1 MKGIWKH
8 KRGNSVSDSMHL
20 CARYAEKN
28 HNLSV
33 PRIAE
38 LMGMDSYNTLYKWMG
53 SGNMPASKIR
63 SFENACQ
70 CSYVTRYIAQSAN
83 LLVLDMPTG
92 RKPSHR
98 ELNELSVHAL
108 SVIGHLIS
116 FFNESES
123 SEDENELIQ
132 SITTLIEDLAH
143 QRGNVEKHQ
152 QPELLLGDES

>member
-1 MKGIWKH
+1 MMKGVWKH

-70 CSYVTRYIAQSAN
+70 CNYVTRYIAQSAS

-92 RKPSHR
+92 RKATHL
-98 ELNELSVHAL
+98 ELNELSVHAH
-108 SVIGHLIS
+108 SVIGQLIS
-116 FFNESES
+116 FFGSSES
-123 SEDENELIQ
+123 TEDERELSQ
-132 SITTLIEDLAH
+132 AITTLIEDLAH
-143 QRGNVEKHQ
+143 QRGNVEKHH
-152 QPELLLGDES
+152 QPELLGGAE